1 MAGQH
6 SLQTHLHAGCNGASG
21 PGSLDGLSPTFGVD
35 IRSFRVSPAEEVRR
49 RAEVC
54 GALERRIEEL
64 PPLAREPLLAYFH
77 SLRRRNYA
85 LNTLRGYVGVLR
97 GFALALP
104 GVGKAG
110 WASVS
115 PPDVHR
121 FIEAEQAQGR
131 RASTINVKLK
141 ILHGFYAFLTDQGL
155 ASTNPVKRGA
165 YLKMPEALPRPM
177 AAEDTRRFVAAL
189 EEVRERAIF
198 LVLLRTGMRIGE
210 LLAARVQDVDLA
222 EASFTIPKGE
232 KNRRGRVVYLSPEAK
247 GALSAWLHLQWGG
260 PTEPLFSGR
269 LGRPLSYNAVR
280 KRFKAALEKAGI
292 TRDYG
297 LHGLR
302 HTFATEMLNA
312 GLRLE
317 VLQHLLGHDDI
328 SMTQRYARLSA
339 PRRRHEYFH
348 HIALVESRRDGDG
361 ELDPVVPEVS
371 QKAQQIAQHLEELHR
386 PPSAFPSLV
395 PQGPGGGD
403 FSGGGDLRGAP
414 PGPWA

>member
-49 RAEVC
+49 RAELC

-141 ILHGFYAFLTDQGL
+141 ILHGFYAFLTD
-155 ASTNPVKRGA
+155 
-165 YLKMPEALPRPM
+165 
-177 AAEDTRRFVAAL
+177 
-189 EEVRERAIF
+189 
-198 LVLLRTGMRIGE
+198 
-210 LLAARVQDVDLA
+210 
-222 EASFTIPKGE
+222 
-232 KNRRGRVVYLSPEAK
+232 
-247 GALSAWLHLQWGG
+247 
-260 PTEPLFSGR
+260 
-269 LGRPLSYNAVR
+269 
-280 KRFKAALEKAGI
+280 
-292 TRDYG
+292 
-297 LHGLR
+297 
-302 HTFATEMLNA
+302 
-312 GLRLE
+312 
-317 VLQHLLGHDDI
+317 
-328 SMTQRYARLSA
+328 
-339 PRRRHEYFH
+339 
-348 HIALVESRRDGDG
+348 
-361 ELDPVVPEVS
+361 
-371 QKAQQIAQHLEELHR
+371 
-386 PPSAFPSLV
+386 
-395 PQGPGGGD
+395 
-403 FSGGGDLRGAP
+403 
-414 PGPWA
+414 

>member
-1 MAGQH
+1 MAGHH
-6 SLQTHLHAGCNGASG
+6 SLQTHLPAGCNGASG
-21 PGSLDGLSPTFGVD
+21 PGSLDGLSPTIGVD

-49 RAEVC
+49 RAELCV
-54 GALERRIEEL
+54 ALERRIEEL
-64 PPLAREPLLAYFH
+64 PPLAREPLSAYFH
-77 SLRRRNYA
+77 SLGRRNYA

-104 GVGKAG
+104 VVGDAG

-155 ASTNPVKRGA
+155 ASTNPVKRSA

-222 EASFTIPKGE
+222 ESSFTIPEGK
-232 KNRRGRVVYLSPEAK
+232 KNRRGRVVYLSPEAHR
-247 GALSAWLHLQWGG
+247 ALAAWLHLQWGE
-260 PTEPLFSGR
+260 PTDPLFPGR

-302 HTFATEMLNA
+302 HTFA
-312 GLRLE
+312 GGP
-317 VLQHLLGHDDI
+317 LQ
-328 SMTQRYARLSA
+328 SEK
-339 PRRRHEYFH
+339 PR
-348 HIALVESRRDGDG
+348 AAKTGWST
-361 ELDPVVPEVS
+361 
-371 QKAQQIAQHLEELHR
+371 
-386 PPSAFPSLV
+386 
-395 PQGPGGGD
+395 
-403 FSGGGDLRGAP
+403 
-414 PGPWA
+414 